1 MTMNNSSLKLF
12 FSMELSEAPPT
23 VNDIPEMMKHLNGD
37 PESFIL
43 LEYPG
48 GHFQGYE
55 IPDQGHIAYHLEY
68 AVIDEENGDIQQWE
82 NCDPVSMEQFAAMLR
97 MLIEGNE
104 QWIEMIPWQEMDLSA
119 PIDGDVQ
126 IGQFSPND
134 AHRLLN
140 ALDQSEI
147 PVRMEQ
153 VTGTSFAI
161 IVSGADLPRANE
173 VLAKAM
179 NLQV

>member
-1 MTMNNSSLKLF
+1 MPPPALKLF
-12 FSMELSEAPPT
+12 FSMTPSEAPPT
-23 VNDIPEMMKHLNGD
+23 VQDIPEMMKHLNAD

-55 IPDQGHIAYHLEY
+55 VPDQGHITYHVEY
-68 AVIDEENGDIQQWE
+68 AVIDEENADIQHWE
-82 NCDPVSMEQFAAMLR
+82 NSAPVTMEQFASLLR
-97 MLIEGNE
+97 NLIEGHDSWKE
-104 QWIEMIPWQEMDLSA
+104 LIDWQEMDLSA
-119 PIDGDVQ
+119 PIEGEIQ
-126 IGQFSPND
+126 IGQFAPKD
-134 AHRLLN
+134 AHRIID
-140 ALDQSEI
+140 AMDQNEI

-161 IVSGADLPRANE
+161 IISGADLERAND